1 MSNALLAYREKKGL
15 SQQEVADALG
25 ISRPMVGFLE
35 TGERPFTIDMTLLI
49 EEKLGINRLLLRPDY
64 FRKRVAA

>member
-1 MSNALLAYREKKGL
+1 MPNALLAYREKEGL

-35 TGERPFTIDMTLLI
+35 NDERPFTADMAVHI
-49 EEKLGINRLLLRPDY
+49 EKKLGINRLLLRPDL
-64 FRKRVAA
+64 FRKRAA

>member
-1 MSNALLAYREKKGL
+1 MPNALLAYRERKKL
-15 SQQEVADALG
+15 SQQQVADALD
-25 ISRPMVGFLE
+25 ISRQMVGFLE
-35 TGERPFTIDMTLLI
+35 NDERPFTADMALLI